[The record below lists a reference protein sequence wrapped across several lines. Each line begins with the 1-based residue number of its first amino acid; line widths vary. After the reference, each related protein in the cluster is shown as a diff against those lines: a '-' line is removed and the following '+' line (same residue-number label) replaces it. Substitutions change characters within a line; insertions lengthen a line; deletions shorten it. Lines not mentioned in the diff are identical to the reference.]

1 MISSEDMFVV
11 IVFNQIILVNLS
23 MITIIASFPFNFG
36 GGPTMYMLISCHG
49 SCGISIECSSSAFF

>member
-23 MITIIASFPFNFG
+23 MITIIASFLFNFG
-36 GGPTMYMLISCHG
+36 SGPTMYMLISCHG
-49 SCGISIECSSSAFF
+49 SCEISIECSSSAFF